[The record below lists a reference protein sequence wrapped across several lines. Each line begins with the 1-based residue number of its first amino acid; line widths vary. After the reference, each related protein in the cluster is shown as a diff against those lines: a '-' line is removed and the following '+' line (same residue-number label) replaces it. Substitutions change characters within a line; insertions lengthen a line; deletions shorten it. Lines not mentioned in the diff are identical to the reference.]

1 MLSSPFPTRFKG
13 IDPVRAPR
21 VISYQPFPTALSMF
35 SPLIQARGLLIG
47 RSEDSWHRG
56 SLLLDCSSS
65 RKPSGSYP
73 RKRRSANELI
83 DCTFSTRYRRLLT
96 IAHRIKG
103 TPRLGDPR
111 QISSCLPNRHS
122 SFLCPSSPI
131 PCASYNTRYLSRIV
145 RGIIFNRVIINPVY
159 YYPTLFSESS
169 IRTFKKEYSNYYK
182 IEGRPV
188 ENFHDKNK
196 ITRRIN
202 VTRLHINGRHD
213 NLVFI
218 SLFPREMCS
227 KAVTWNGKTSK

>member
-96 IAHRIKG
+96 IAHRIK
-103 TPRLGDPR
+103 
-111 QISSCLPNRHS
+111 
-122 SFLCPSSPI
+122 
-131 PCASYNTRYLSRIV
+131 
-145 RGIIFNRVIINPVY
+145 
-159 YYPTLFSESS
+159 ESS

-218 SLFPREMCS
+218 ISQERCALKRSPGTVKQPPSR
-227 KAVTWNGKTSK
+227 NRG